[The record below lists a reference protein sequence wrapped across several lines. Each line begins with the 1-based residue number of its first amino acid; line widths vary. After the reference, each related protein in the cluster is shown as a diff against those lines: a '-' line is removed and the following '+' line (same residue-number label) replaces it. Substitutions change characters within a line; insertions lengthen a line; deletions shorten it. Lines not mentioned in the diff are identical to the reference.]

1 MVEQEADRWLKK
13 GKVVAVLGGDHATPL
28 GSIRAHAKHFPDMGI
43 LHIDAHC
50 DLREAF
56 EGFTYSHAS
65 IMWNVLAETTV
76 PKLVQV
82 GIRDFS
88 QGERAFVQKEH
99 KRIRQYFDQSLAE
112 RMFRGESWDA
122 LCKGIA
128 RALPQDVYISFDI
141 DGLERSM
148 CPGTGTPVPGGF
160 TFQQV
165 VHLLQTLVAQ
175 KKNIVG
181 FDLVEVSPQR
191 STEWNEN
198 VGARMLFQ
206 LIGWTLA
213 SRKNA

>member
-1 MVEQEADRWLKK
+1 
-13 GKVVAVLGGDHATPL
+13 
-28 GSIRAHAKHFPDMGI
+28 
-43 LHIDAHC
+43 
-50 DLREAF
+50 
-56 EGFTYSHAS
+56 
-65 IMWNVLAETTV
+65 
-76 PKLVQV
+76 
-82 GIRDFS
+82 
-88 QGERAFVQKEH
+88 
-99 KRIRQYFDQSLAE
+99 
-112 RMFRGESWDA
+112 
-122 LCKGIA
+122 
-128 RALPQDVYISFDI
+128 
-141 DGLERSM
+141 M